1 MNTVT
6 TSDTIGL
13 FWGGVAFL
21 TFSYA
26 LSRLIRGSRH
36 GYSIRLQLFF
46 TLFISSM
53 MSTTL
58 IGWWALNRIEARA
71 ALLFEENGLSAEM
84 IEQFFVD
91 FGAKTGLILGLLTLI
106 SAGGAWAL
114 GWGLA
119 SPIERLAAAAEG
131 VSHGRDISSLPRP
144 PGREVR
150 RLREALVSMHE
161 ALEDK
166 RLFEV
171 FITDLSHDLK
181 NPVAAIKASVEVLQ
195 AGAAEEKSSR
205 EHFIQRVDEASERLN
220 TMLSDFLSL
229 ARLESRGLRFD
240 PKPFSPHLSLQR
252 AVRSQEGVAQLKE
265 ITLVCQS
272 SPIAIQVLS
281 EAGSTIFEGEMSHK
295 NICSVYSPLMTIF
308 GSHRWLTRAF
318 ENLISNAIK
327 FSPVGS
333 TIWIDYCVS
342 TSELWIT
349 EMNDVERECIPQF
362 CWYLLISDE
371 GSGVPKDLAN
381 TLFNRFVSQT
391 RTPSSNHM
399 GSQHN
404 LSQEGT
410 GLGLAIVK
418 QVVEAHQGYV
428 KLLSDVIPHQTQR
441 LPLNRHVSGAQFLI
455 TLPLNEVES
464 TQ

>member
-1 MNTVT
+1 MSILSTA
-6 TSDTIGL
+6 DTAGL
-13 FWGGVAFL
+13 IWGGIGFL

-26 LSRLIRGSRH
+26 LSRVIRGTKH

-46 TLFISSM
+46 TLFLSSM

-58 IGWWALNRIEARA
+58 IGWWAINRIEARA
-71 ALLFEENGLSAEM
+71 AILFEQNGLSTEM
-84 IEQFFVD
+84 FEQFFID

-131 VSHGRDISSLPRP
+131 VTRGMDISSLPKP

-161 ALEDK
+161 ALEDR

-195 AGAAEEKSSR
+195 AGAAEEKESR
-205 EHFIQRVDEASERLN
+205 DHFLKRVDEASERLN
-220 TMLSDFLSL
+220 LMLSDFLNL

-240 PKPFSPHLSLQR
+240 PEPFSPLRSLESAMR
-252 AVRSQEGVAQLKE
+252 VQEGLAQLKQ
-265 ITLVCQS
+265 INLICQYHQESFS
-272 SPIAIQVLS
+272 SHNS
-281 EAGSTIFEGEMSHK
+281 EVDPFMDHSKIK
-295 NICSVYSPLMTIF
+295 CQ
-308 GSHRWLTRAF
+308 GSHQWLTRAF

-333 TIWIDYCVS
+333 TVWIDHGLQIFG
-342 TSELWIT
+342 TNKEK
-349 EMNDVERECIPQF
+349 
-362 CWYLLISDE
+362 LLSDATPTWWVLVSDE
-371 GSGVPKDLAN
+371 GGGVPKAISDQI
-381 TLFNRFVSQT
+381 FIRFVSRT
-391 RTPSSNHM
+391 RDPHPPQREDRSPIPS
-399 GSQHN
+399 
-404 LSQEGT
+404 EGT

-418 QVVEAHQGYV
+418 QVIEAHNGHV
-428 KLLSDVIPHQTQR
+428 ELLSSSSSLCFHRQ
-441 LPLNRHVSGAQFLI
+441 VSGAQLLVA
-455 TLPLNEVES
+455 LPLEAHSPSLEAHSKAPNNS
-464 TQ
+464 YDSPKSLTK